1 MQRREFLIG
10 TATAGAVGLSG
21 CLSTAQQAT
30 DTGDAGD
37 SDGGRTITVTGSAE
51 MQAAPDRAII
61 EATVEATGDSAA
73 AVRDELSTRSESLRQ
88 ALREHGL
95 ADDQLTTGRFAI
107 RPQHDPRRPVDDEPS
122 EPGYEGTHTITIEV
136 DDIDATG
143 DVIDT
148 AIDGGADSIGR
159 IEYTLSDSTRASLR
173 EDALQAAVDNARD
186 EADVLADRV
195 DASIVSVQHLNAAGG
210 GVSPTYER
218 YAVAEDAAGGSTEL
232 QPEDVTVDARIE
244 VTYRIN

>member
-1 MQRREFLIG
+1 MQRRDFLIG
-10 TATAGAVGLSG
+10 TATASAVGLSG

-30 DTGDAGD
+30 DTAD
-37 SDGGRTITVTGSAE
+37 SDGDGGRTITVTGSAD

-61 EATVEATGDSAA
+61 EASIEATGDSAA

-88 ALREHGL
+88 ALRDGGV

-107 RPQHDPRRPVDDEPS
+107 RPRRDPRRPADDEPA
-122 EPGYEGTHTITIEV
+122 EPGYEGTHTITIDV

-148 AIDGGADSIGR
+148 AINGGADSIDR
-159 IEYTLSDSTRASLR
+159 IEYTLSASTRASLR

-218 YAVAEDAAGGSTEL
+218 YSVAEDAAGGSTEL
-232 QPEDVTVDARIE
+232 QPEDVTVEASVEATFRIG
-244 VTYRIN
+244 